1 MHEKFWKETIAAVE
15 SLLDISLPKLSN
27 FANVASLVYWSL
39 NDDNRNVNWAGFYF
53 TKDFLLYA
61 EKEKTLYLGPFQ
73 GRVACTVIPF
83 GKGVCGKSAADKKS
97 ILVNDVHNFADH
109 IACDSRSESEVVI
122 PIVVDDT
129 VIGVF
134 DLDCLVKEGFSERD
148 RAALEQIVN
157 ILVDKIL

>member
-1 MHEKFWKETIAAVE
+1 MNT
-15 SLLDISLPKLSN
+15 SL
-27 FANVASLVYWSL
+27 
-39 NDDNRNVNWAGFYF
+39 AGFYF